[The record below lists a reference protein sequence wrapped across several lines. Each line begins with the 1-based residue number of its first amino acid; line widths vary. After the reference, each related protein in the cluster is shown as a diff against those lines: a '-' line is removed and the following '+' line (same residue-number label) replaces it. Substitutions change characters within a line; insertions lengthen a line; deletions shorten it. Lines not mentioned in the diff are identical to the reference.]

1 MTTIL
6 VLILVL
12 TSDGKP
18 VTKALVEVEG
28 DQQTNYYVEG
38 VKQPEHVWVEK
49 ATDSRGMF
57 IVEVEP
63 GLHRV
68 VIRLKEGI
76 LYERDV
82 TFVKGRDLQITVGP
96 DWTSDGGYPHPR
108 WDTWE
113 DE

>member
-12 TSDGKP
+12 TSDGQP
-18 VTKALVEVEG
+18 VKNAWVEVDG

-38 VKQPEHVWVEK
+38 VKQPERVWVEK
-49 ATDSRGMF
+49 VTDSRGMF
-57 IVEVEP
+57 MVEVEP

-68 VIRLKEGI
+68 VIRLKEVI

-82 TFVKGRDLQITVGP
+82 TFVKGRDFQITVGP
-96 DWTSDGGYPHPR
+96 DRTPDGGYRHPR
-108 WDTWE
+108 WDRSE

>member
-12 TSDGKP
+12 TADGKP
-18 VTKALVEVEG
+18 VKEAWVEVEG

-38 VKQPEHVWVEK
+38 VKQPEDVWVEK
-49 ATDSRGMF
+49 TTDSRGRF

-68 VIRLKEGI
+68 GIRLKEVI

-96 DWTSDGGYPHPR
+96 NWTPDVWTDAAPVEEP
-108 WDTWE
+108 
-113 DE
+113 

>member
-6 VLILVL
+6 VLVLVL

-18 VTKALVEVEG
+18 VTKAWVEVEG
-28 DQQTNYYVEG
+28 DHQTNYYVEG

-68 VIRLKEGI
+68 VIRLKEVI

-82 TFVKGRDLQITVGP
+82 ELARTIWAVWHREVDFQPAACKTDAA
-96 DWTSDGGYPHPR
+96 
-108 WDTWE
+108 
-113 DE
+113 